1 LEHWPSL
8 FLFFQKAALGDDLPA
23 ARTIFNALQNDIFKL
38 YLQFL
43 EFNLKLI
50 TDLNQELQSESPKMS
65 LLLNRITSLYKSI
78 LKCFVKHDVIKNH
91 EIANINVKDP
101 SIYRSVD
108 NIHFGGKV
116 DAYLKNPENEFKIA
130 AADLHNFKLRCLD
143 FYVELCVQIK
153 KRFNFQDK
161 ILLYASLFTPSVVR
175 SGNIFSISEFQ
186 NLAVDVDEVNR
197 EWQLLSDIDLLTNC
211 DDLSDFW
218 TKVATMKN
226 QIGEPMFNNLMT
238 VVKLIL
244 SLPHSSAVAE
254 RVFSQLSMIKNRLR
268 NRLAITT
275 CSYILALKENIKTGL
290 QLPPKNYKISHVTKR
305 PIGDAV

>member
-1 LEHWPSL
+1 MTNFIKHSL
-8 FLFFQKAALGDDLPA
+8 M
-23 ARTIFNALQNDIFKL
+23 KL
-38 YLQFL
+38 V
-43 EFNLKLI
+43 
-50 TDLNQELQSESPKMS
+50 M
-65 LLLNRITSLYKSI
+65 
-78 LKCFVKHDVIKNH
+78 VIKNH

-226 QIGEPMFNNLMT
+226 QIGEPMFNNLMN

-268 NRLAITT
+268 NRLAIST

-290 QLPPKNYKISHVTKR
+290 QLPPKIIK
-305 PIGDAV
+305 

>member
-1 LEHWPSL
+1 MCSRILEHWPSL

-50 TDLNQELQSESPKMS
+50 TDLNQELQSESPKMP

-78 LKCFVKHDVIKNH
+78 LKCFVKHDAIKNH

-108 NIHFGGKV
+108 NINFGGKV
-116 DAYLKNPENEFKIA
+116 HAYLKNPENEFKIA

-175 SGNIFSISEFQ
+175 SGI
-186 NLAVDVDEVNR
+186 
-197 EWQLLSDIDLLTNC
+197 
-211 DDLSDFW
+211 
-218 TKVATMKN
+218 
-226 QIGEPMFNNLMT
+226 
-238 VVKLIL
+238 
-244 SLPHSSAVAE
+244 
-254 RVFSQLSMIKNRLR
+254 
-268 NRLAITT
+268 
-275 CSYILALKENIKTGL
+275 
-290 QLPPKNYKISHVTKR
+290 
-305 PIGDAV
+305 